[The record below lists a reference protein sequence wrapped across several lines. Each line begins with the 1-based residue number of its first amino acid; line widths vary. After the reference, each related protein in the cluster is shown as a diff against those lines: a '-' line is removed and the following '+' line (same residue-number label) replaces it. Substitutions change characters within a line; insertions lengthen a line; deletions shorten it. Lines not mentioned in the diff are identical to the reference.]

1 MTLPEYTPRSV
12 VRSSRI
18 PRGVKSCSL
27 GVTGGGV
34 VGGVGVRGGVMYI
47 LLAPMGDVLA
57 FTGVVSCPDA
67 MASEI
72 DLFIAPLHKRR
83 CTKALMGCLIE

>member
-1 MTLPEYTPRSV
+1 MVERRRRSGGAAAAAQQQL
-12 VRSSRI
+12 SSDI
-18 PRGVKSCSL
+18 
-27 GVTGGGV
+27 GGGV